1 MIDAW
6 HLVWIVPSAVTFG
19 FIWGAILAAG
29 KLQPEDNVQP
39 QGEDYCAT
47 CPFNPNDK
55 NKEE

>member
-1 MIDAW
+1 MNAL
-6 HLVWIVPSAVTFG
+6 HLLWIVPTAAVVG

-29 KLQPEDNVQP
+29 KLPPEDNVQP